1 LYLPT
6 TPSLPPLNLS
16 YLCVAG
22 TACLCRERGVQSL
35 VNDRKNPWV
44 SSYIFYLWIGDDLF
58 IELKK
63 ILYPCGVVVPVIED
77 DLDEVE
83 VRVEVEIDGPDQRQK
98 EQE

>member
-1 LYLPT
+1 M
-6 TPSLPPLNLS
+6 
-16 YLCVAG
+16 
-22 TACLCRERGVQSL
+22 
-35 VNDRKNPWV
+35 
-44 SSYIFYLWIGDDLF
+44 IFIVF
-58 IELKK
+58 EK